1 MKPGDLVK
9 PSAPFAHD
17 VGIIVKIHRPPGA
30 WLEEAQV
37 LWLKN
42 LGDGLSWMHL
52 KDLELVSDASR

>member
-30 WLEEAQV
+30 WRVDGEG
-37 LWLKN
+37 LWIN
-42 LGDGLSWMHL
+42 
-52 KDLELVSDASR
+52 

>member
-17 VGIIVKIHRPPGA
+17 VGIIVKICRPRGA
-30 WLEEAQV
+30 WLKEAQI
-37 LWLKN
+37 LWFN
-42 LGDGLSWMHL
+42 DLGDGFSWMRL